1 MIRTEAVEQ
10 ANEAL
15 DWVEKAQRF
24 LREAE
29 AHIRLRAYHEPDSPV
44 FEPLTFELNKCL
56 ALAKVALAEAQSV
69 EGCADPLPPVWV
81 NRGGP
86 T

>member
-10 ANEAL
+10 ANEVL
-15 DWVEKAQRF
+15 DWVEKAHRF

-29 AHIRLRAYHEPDSPV
+29 AHIRLRAYHEPDSPE

-56 ALAKVALAEAQSV
+56 ALAKVAHAEAQSV
-69 EGCADPLPPVWV
+69 EGCADPLPPVWM
-81 NRGGP
+81 NRGLP

>member
-1 MIRTEAVEQ
+1 MIRAEAVDQ
-10 ANEAL
+10 ANEVL

-29 AHIRLRAYHEPDSPV
+29 AHIRLRTYHEPDSPE

-69 EGCADPLPPVWV
+69 ERCADPLPPVWV

>member
-10 ANEAL
+10 ANEVL
-15 DWVEKAQRF
+15 DWVEKAQRS

-29 AHIRLRAYHEPDSPV
+29 ARIRLRAYYEPDSPE
-44 FEPLTFELNKCL
+44 FEPLTFELNKRL
-56 ALAKVALAEAQSV
+56 ALAKVALAEAQSLK
-69 EGCADPLPPVWV
+69 GCADPLPPVWV